1 MPRRIIRRIFP
12 NLDTIQGHKNLR
24 FLGKLLSNQNLWHL
38 NRRSVARA
46 IAVGFFSAWLPSIGQ
61 MPFAAILA
69 IIVRANIPIAVL
81 LIFLSNPLTIPPMVY
96 AAYKFGAW
104 ILSTPFDASLIDFST
119 MTGLV
124 NGLVH
129 VWQPFL
135 LGCLAAASVSAMIGY
150 FLGWYAWRFLVVSRW
165 LKRKQQRGCEG
176 AEIKSK

>member
-1 MPRRIIRRIFP
+1 MPRRIIRRLFP
-12 NLDTIQGHKNLR
+12 NLDTIQDHKNLR
-24 FLGKLLSNQNLWHL
+24 FLGKLLSSQNLWHL

-46 IAVGFFSAWLPSIGQ
+46 IAVGFFTAWLPSIGQ

-69 IIVRANIPIAVL
+69 IIVKANIPIAVL

-104 ILSTPFDASLIDFST
+104 ILAEPFDVSVIDFST

-124 NGLVH
+124 EGLTQ

-135 LGCLAAASVSAMIGY
+135 LGCLAAASVSAVIGY
-150 FLGWYAWRFLVVSRW
+150 ITGWYAWRYLVVSRW
-165 LKRKQQRGCEG
+165 LKRKQQRACKR
-176 AEIKSK
+176 AEIEQ